1 MGKCYV
7 SKNKEVSS
15 INLNELG
22 SLANR
27 KSQYWLDFENI
38 SKEDIEK
45 IKTFIKL
52 HPITIEDLQE
62 EGEEARIKYEQ
73 FDDYTFIV
81 FSGIKKI
88 TKDEIEPYVLKF
100 IIGKNFIITVHKE
113 NMNTINSISSNKKR
127 LTNLMSKGVDYL
139 LYRLIDLEVDL
150 YYPIVEK
157 LEKKIEKA
165 DKKILVEKD
174 ESELDTLFDIKSIN
188 NEIKDLIVPTGRT
201 VLKILKPSNDYI
213 RGEVM
218 IYFRDVYDNIVM
230 INEDLQ
236 GIKEQ
241 IAGIIS
247 ERNALLSSNMNQVMK
262 VLTIIATIMMPLTLV
277 SGIYG
282 MNVGLPGQN
291 SVSSF
296 YIIMGIMFFISLIM
310 LAFFK
315 KQKWI

>member
-45 IKTFIKL
+45 IKTLIKL

>member
-45 IKTFIKL
+45 IKTLIKL

-157 LEKKIEKA
+157 LEKKADSWLYPDIYALFFLANAQKVYGRTPQFGKTIDKISEIIPHYRQVDYWKA
-165 DKKILVEKD
+165 IKAYRSRDIDQAIQLLKD
-174 ESELDTLFDIKSIN
+174 HQQLDRYYTPTIDMLIRLALIKNNQALFD
-188 NEIKDLIVPTGRT
+188 
-201 VLKILKPSNDYI
+201 
-213 RGEVM
+213 
-218 IYFRDVYDNIVM
+218 
-230 INEDLQ
+230 
-236 GIKEQ
+236 
-241 IAGIIS
+241 
-247 ERNALLSSNMNQVMK
+247 
-262 VLTIIATIMMPLTLV
+262 
-277 SGIYG
+277 
-282 MNVGLPGQN
+282 
-291 SVSSF
+291 
-296 YIIMGIMFFISLIM
+296 
-310 LAFFK
+310 
-315 KQKWI
+315 

>member
-7 SKNKEVSS
+7 FKDKEISS
-15 INLNELG
+15 INHQEI
-22 SLANR
+22 SSFTNR
-27 KSQYWLDFENI
+27 RPRYWLDFENI
-38 SKEDIEK
+38 SKDEIKK
-45 IKTFIKL
+45 IKSLVEL

-81 FSGIKKI
+81 FSGIRKI

-113 NMNTINSISSNKKR
+113 KSNIIDSLSSNKRKLR
-127 LTNLMSKGVDYL
+127 NLMFKGVDYL
-139 LYRLIDLEVDL
+139 LYSLIDQEVDL

-157 LEKKIEKA
+157 LEKKVEKA
-165 DKKILVEKD
+165 EKKILIEKD
-174 ESELDTLFDIKSIN
+174 ESELDILFDIKSIN
-188 NEIKDLIVPTGRT
+188 NEIKDLIVPNGRII
-201 VLKILKPSNDYI
+201 LKILKPSNDYI
-213 RGEVM
+213 REEAM

-230 INEDLQ
+230 INEDIQ

-247 ERNALLSSNMNQVMK
+247 ERNAILSSNMNQVMK
-262 VLTIIATIMMPLTLV
+262 VLTIIATIMLPLTLV

-282 MNVGLPGQN
+282 MNVGLPGQ
-291 SVSSF
+291 SSRLSF
-296 YIIMGIMFFISLIM
+296 YIIMGIMLLISLIM